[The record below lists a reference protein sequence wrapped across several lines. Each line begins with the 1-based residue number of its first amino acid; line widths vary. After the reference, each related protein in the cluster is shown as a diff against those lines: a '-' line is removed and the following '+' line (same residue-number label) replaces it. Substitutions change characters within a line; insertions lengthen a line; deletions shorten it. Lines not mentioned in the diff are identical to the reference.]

1 MFLSKNQHVQFGIMA
16 GYLNDS
22 IKPIVRRLLE
32 DAWRVVE
39 NEKILIISDYPTT
52 EDFVIK
58 PTTVLK
64 SIVERNL
71 LAKKIYEIIKEI
83 KPEKTELY
91 FIKPTYQHYIDPK
104 DETMNKKIQESD
116 LVITLTEFSLTDVP
130 SFKIPLDEKKIRHV
144 SAPLIS
150 ADVFYP
156 GGPLDVDLL
165 DMEKITTKLF
175 SLVQGARKLE
185 LFDVAGSHISLE
197 FSTPIDWLWE
207 SGFCSSPG
215 MFSNLP
221 AGEITLELEFG
232 QTECSVNGTLNIFP
246 GWQEELTQLLN
257 LTFKDNTL
265 VDCTGGGKIGEHLQQ
280 MIRSE
285 DVKITQLGIGT
296 NPQAKDPFCATV
308 ADKFLGIVHVGLF
321 PDARLD
327 HYYFPLSR
335 MKINEKEYHR
345 NELFE

>member
-1 MFLSKNQHVQFGIMA
+1 MA
-16 GYLNDS
+16 DHANND
-22 IKPIVRRLLE
+22 IKPVVKKLLE
-32 DAWRVVE
+32 EAWQVKK

-52 EDFVIK
+52 EEFVNK
-58 PTTVLK
+58 PVAVLE

-71 LAKKIYEIIKEI
+71 LAKRIYEIIVEI

-91 FIKPTYQHYIDPK
+91 LIKPTYQHYIDPK
-104 DETMNKKIQESD
+104 DETMNKKIQESN
-116 LVITLTEFSLTDVP
+116 LVFTLTEFSLTDVP
-130 SFKIPLDEKKIRHV
+130 SLKIPLDEKKIRHV
-144 SAPLIS
+144 SAPLIL
-150 ADVFYP
+150 ADVFHQ
-156 GGPLDVDLL
+156 GGPLDANLL
-165 DMEKITTKLF
+165 DVERITTKLF
-175 SLVQGARKLE
+175 SLIQGARKIE
-185 LFDVAGSHISLE
+185 FFDVTGSHLSLE
-197 FSTPIDWLWE
+197 FSTPVDWLWE
-207 SGFCSSPG
+207 SGFCTAPG

-232 QTECSVNGTLNIFP
+232 QTECFINGTLNIFP
-246 GWQEELTQLLN
+246 GWQDKLTQLLT

-265 VDCTGGGKIGEHLQQ
+265 VDCIGGGKIGERLQKT
-280 MIRSE
+280 IRSE
-285 DVKITQLGIGT
+285 DVRVTQLGIGT

-321 PDARLD
+321 PDTRLN